1 MRGPALHGDAF
12 GWDRRAGQLPQIDCT
27 VAAVFRREGVELFG
41 GRSGGV
47 DPVRGRSIR
56 DGGPA
61 KLVGCIFQNLLHAA
75 EPAEANAGAA
85 RRQSSAVCHSQD
97 QTTGTAG
104 LACFAGTTC
113 ATIDR
118 HDAGSFTAAT
128 GFHAAGGTAAADAAP
143 IGTAEGFE
151 AGAFASRPAPGRRLS
166 PAVEG
171 GDGTIGQ
178 AGRAASS
185 RADYF

>member
-75 EPAEANAGAA
+75 EPAEANAG
-85 RRQSSAVCHSQD
+85 
-97 QTTGTAG
+97 TP
-104 LACFAGTTC
+104 C

-151 AGAFASRPAPGRRLS
+151 AGAFAS
-166 PAVEG
+166 
-171 GDGTIGQ
+171 
-178 AGRAASS
+178 
-185 RADYF
+185 